1 MAAGGSINH
10 PKSIREKSKRKVK
23 KKVKKKRL
31 NVDPLTTSHII
42 KKTRTN
48 PNANITLSGKKRRLL
63 LKQLKREE
71 QDKKKMDD
79 FCLKFF
85 MQWKLLKNPNQKQ
98 QRRGRIRTQWRKWT

>member
-10 PKSIREKSKRKVK
+10 PKSAQARSKRKGGKISK
-23 KKVKKKRL
+23 KKKQKKKI

-63 LKQLKREE
+63 LKELKREE
-71 QDKKKMDD
+71 QDKKRMDVEVVDKPKAEISKKVRHTDTIEKMD
-79 FCLKFF
+79 
-85 MQWKLLKNPNQKQ
+85 M
-98 QRRGRIRTQWRKWT
+98 T

>member
-71 QDKKKMDD
+71 QDKKKMDVEIIEKSKPETAKKGKD
-79 FCLKFF
+79 KDSVEK
-85 MQWKLLKNPNQKQ
+85 MDM
-98 QRRGRIRTQWRKWT
+98 T

>member
-10 PKSIREKSKRKVK
+10 PKSALARSKRKSGKVSKK
-23 KKVKKKRL
+23 KKVSKKMV

-48 PNANITLSGKKRRLL
+48 LNANITLSGKKRRLL

-71 QDKKKMDD
+71 QEKKKMDVEII
-79 FCLKFF
+79 K
-85 MQWKLLKNPNQKQ
+85 KPKTETTATKAKNSMEKMD
-98 QRRGRIRTQWRKWT
+98 TT